1 MKKIAIVIGTR
12 PEAIKLIP
20 VYLELKKNPLCE
32 TILISTG
39 QHKEMLQQIFSFF
52 EVTPNHELGLM
63 TANQGLAQIT
73 SLLLQRLDELF
84 KVVLPDWVV
93 VQGDTTTAMTAALTS
108 FYHKIKVAHVEA
120 GLRSYDNLAPY
131 PEEVNRKIISQIADL
146 HLAPTETAKQNL
158 LNEKHPHVHV
168 VGNTVIDALLM
179 GKACVESLQDVFNAQ
194 FASIVS
200 ANKPLVLITA
210 HRRESFGDG
219 LKNICEA
226 IRELAASHSECE
238 FVFPVHLNPN
248 ISEPVNELLSGLSNI
263 HLLKPLPYGEMIFLM
278 SKARLILTD
287 SGGIQEEAPALHVPF
302 IVLRD
307 VTERPEGIAA
317 GCGILAGTEKN
328 KIVSAFNSIY
338 DHPANYDRMA
348 RSVNPYGDGTSSR
361 QIVSLLL
368 TSGLSS

>member
-20 VYLELKKNPLCE
+20 VYLELKKNSQCE

-52 EVTPNHELGLM
+52 EVAPDHELGIM

-73 SLLLQRLDELF
+73 ARLLQLLDELF
-84 KVVLPDWVV
+84 KLLLPEWVV
-93 VQGDTTTAMTAALTS
+93 VQGDTTTAMTAALTA

-146 HLAPTETAKQNL
+146 HLAPTEMARQNL
-158 LNEKHPHVHV
+158 VSEKHHNVYV
-168 VGNTVIDALLM
+168 VGNTVIDALQM
-179 GKACVESLQDVFNAQ
+179 GKARVAVLQEAFQIQ
-194 FASIVS
+194 FASIVLS
-200 ANKPLVLITA
+200 NKPLVLITA

-219 LKNICEA
+219 LQHICEA

-248 ISEPVNELLSGLSNI
+248 ISQPVSQLLTGLPNI
-263 HLLKPLPYGEMIFLM
+263 HLLKPLPYGEMVFLM

-317 GCGILAGTEKN
+317 GCGLLAGTEKS
-328 KIVSAFNSIY
+328 KIVNAFNSIY

-348 RSVNPYGDGTSSR
+348 RSINPYGDGTSSQ
-361 QIVSLLL
+361 QIAALLL
-368 TSGLSS
+368 PSSLSS